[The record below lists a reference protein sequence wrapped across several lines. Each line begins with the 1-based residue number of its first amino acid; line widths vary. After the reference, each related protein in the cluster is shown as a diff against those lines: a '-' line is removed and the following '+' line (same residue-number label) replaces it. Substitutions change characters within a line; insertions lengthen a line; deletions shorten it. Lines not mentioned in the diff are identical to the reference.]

1 MDFFVFPHCKGSESE
16 LMQLTNCG
24 RLYAYPAI
32 PKKQDCQI
40 TILDSGA
47 YGLSQ
52 AGRTMGIKY
61 LKNLSEHYERYYN
74 DHTICVA
81 PDVVCNPMATIQNF
95 KKWHDLKLFKNIS
108 PVIQPADKKSIDF
121 ELYKYQID
129 FYTKKYDIK
138 IMLFSNWLSADLAI
152 AQGVQKSVDYA
163 RSQGV
168 TYIHMLG
175 AGWNLSDVKKWNSI
189 RGINSCDSIAY
200 YTEGA
205 VHRFGSQNPAEN
217 ARRIICEINRGRLR
231 IMR

>member
-1 MDFFVFPHCKGSESE
+1 MDFFVFPHFEKSEKDLS
-16 LMQLTNCG
+16 QFSDCG
-24 RLYAYPAI
+24 RLFAYPCE
-32 PKKQDCQI
+32 PKFQDCKI
-40 TILDSGA
+40 VILDSGA
-47 YGLSQ
+47 YGLFES
-52 AGRTMGIKY
+52 GRKMGANYFK
-61 LKNLSEHYERYYN
+61 KLSAHYEKFYTEK
-74 DHTICVA
+74 TICVA
-81 PDVVCNPMATIQNF
+81 PDVVCDPLLTMTNF
-95 KKWHDLKLFKNIS
+95 KKWHKLNLFEHIA
-108 PVIQPADKKSIDF
+108 PVIQPASKQEIDF
-121 ELYKYQID
+121 DLYKYQID

-163 RSQGV
+163 RSRGV

-175 AGWNLSDVKKWNSI
+175 AGWNLPDVKKWNSI

-205 VHRFGSQNPAEN
+205 VNRFGSQNPAEN